1 MMKIGFFLHSNC
13 ANSPLFKGL
22 KSMLV
27 NPADLTLGSGSQLFF
42 IAPRAK
48 SEPTPATAPKL
59 YPIKLLLELILPP

>member
-1 MMKIGFFLHSNC
+1 MMKIGFLLNSNC
-13 ANSPLFKGL
+13 YNKTLFKGL

-48 SEPTPATAPKL
+48 SAPAPATAPKL
-59 YPIKLLLELILPP
+59 YPIKLLLELMLTP